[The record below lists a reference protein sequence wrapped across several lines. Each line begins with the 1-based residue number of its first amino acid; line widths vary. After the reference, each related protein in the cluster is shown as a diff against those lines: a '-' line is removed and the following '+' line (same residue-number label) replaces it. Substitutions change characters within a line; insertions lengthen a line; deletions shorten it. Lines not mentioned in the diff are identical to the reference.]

1 MPLVNKYPN
10 SGLRINLLSATLT
23 LSLSVSH
30 THKHRA
36 TWENE
41 SVCSHA
47 GLKSL
52 PYEKRKREEGTGKGW
67 RGVGGGG
74 GTSYAHDCDWAGGP
88 RKLKTGIPTSRGRGK

>member
-10 SGLRINLLSATLT
+10 SGLRINLLSPTLT
-23 LSLSVSH
+23 LSLSLSH

-41 SVCSHA
+41 CVYSHA

-52 PYEKRKREEGTGKGW
+52 PYEKRNREEGTAKGCNGGW
-67 RGVGGGG
+67 GWGWGRRMHMNVIGLVGLE
-74 GTSYAHDCDWAGGP
+74 S
-88 RKLKTGIPTSRGRGK
+88 